1 MEGAGAEAGAE
12 LAVFSAVDLRT
23 VFVGDADEVE
33 DAFLSVGDFLST
45 FLVPAEAAADFATG
59 FLR

>member
-1 MEGAGAEAGAE
+1 MGGAGAE

-33 DAFLSVGDFLST
+33 DAFLSVGDFLSN
-45 FLVPAEAAADFATG
+45 FLVPAAADFATG

>member
-1 MEGAGAEAGAE
+1 MALGGAGAE

-33 DAFLSVGDFLST
+33 DAFLSVGDFLSN
-45 FLVPAEAAADFATG
+45 FLVPAAADFATG